1 MEIKGKVAVI
11 TGGARGIGKAIARRF
26 ASSGAKVVIGDVAN
40 YEETARELRDEG
52 LDVTGVKCDVTKE
65 DDVANLMDTAINTYG
80 SLDIA
85 VANAGILRD
94 GLLIK
99 VDKTTGKVVKK
110 MSMSQWQ
117 SVIDVNLTGVF
128 LTGREA
134 AARMAEA
141 KKGGVIILMSSIS
154 RVGNFGQTNYSAAKA
169 GVASMAIVWAKE
181 LARYKIR
188 VAAIAPGF
196 IETPM
201 VMKDMKPEAL
211 EMFKKQIPIG
221 RLGKPDEI
229 AQTAQ
234 YIVEC
239 ELVNATVIEASGGV
253 RL

>member
-1 MEIKGKVAVI
+1 MEIKGKVAVV
-11 TGGARGIGKAIARRF
+11 TGGARGIGRAIVERF
-26 ASSGAKVVIGDVAN
+26 AKAGAKCVIGDVAGF
-40 YEETARELRDEG
+40 EEAAAELRSQG
-52 LDVTGVKCDVTKE
+52 LEVIGVHCDVSNE
-65 DDVANLMDTAINTYG
+65 DDAHNLMARAVQEYG

-85 VANAGILRD
+85 VLNAGILRD

-99 VDKTTGKVVKK
+99 VDKATGKVAHK
-110 MSMSQWQ
+110 MPLSQWQ

-134 AARMAEA
+134 AAIMAEQ
-141 KKGGVIILMSSIS
+141 GHGVIVMMSSIA
-154 RVGNFGQTNYSAAKA
+154 RTGNFGQSNYSAAKA
-169 GVASMAIVWAKE
+169 GVASLAMVWAKE
-181 LARYKIR
+181 LSRYGIR

-211 EMFKKQIPIG
+211 EMFKKQIPIH
-221 RLGKPDEI
+221 RLGRPDEI

-239 ELVNATVIEASGGV
+239 DLVDATVVEASGGMH
-253 RL
+253 L